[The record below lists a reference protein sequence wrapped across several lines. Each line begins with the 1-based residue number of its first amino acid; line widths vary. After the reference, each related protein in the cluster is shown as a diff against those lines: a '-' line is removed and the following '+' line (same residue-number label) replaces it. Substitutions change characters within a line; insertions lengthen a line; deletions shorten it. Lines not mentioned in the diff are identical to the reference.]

1 MSPEEMLAH
10 ILSFK
15 TVVGQPNGDL
25 VASLKDYLEGH
36 GATCTVIPGPEG
48 DRSNLFA
55 TLGPKDVPGYVL
67 SGHLDVVPAGEPEWL
82 GDPFVLRRNGEKL
95 IGRGACDMK
104 GFVAA
109 ILAAVPDLAAMDLKR
124 PVHFA
129 LSYDEEA
136 GCRGVPHM
144 IAKLPDLCATPLG
157 CIVGEPTNMT
167 PVLRHKGKVTMK
179 VSARG
184 VPGHSSRTDMGRN
197 AIHMLVPALAAAA
210 QTAEDL
216 KTAAQDE
223 KFEPPYSTMQVG
235 TVGGGLAVNIIPDR
249 AEALIEA
256 RAIPGVDPLDLFA
269 PLKAAAP
276 ELTFEAISA
285 YPALSTEESHP
296 LAALLE
302 GLSGKTPLTA
312 VSYGTEAGLFQAA
325 GVPSIVCGPG
335 DISRA
340 HKPEEYIT
348 VGELDAAYHLAL
360 DLGRKL
366 EG

>member
-1 MSPEEMLAH
+1 MSPEKMLAH
-10 ILSFK
+10 ILSFP

-25 VASLKDYLEGH
+25 IAALKAYLEEH
-36 GATCTVIPGPEG
+36 GAACTVIPGPEG

-55 TLGPKDVPGYVL
+55 TLGPKDVPGYIF
-67 SGHLDVVPAGEPEWL
+67 SGHVDVVPAGEPEWL
-82 GDPFVLRRNGEKL
+82 GDPFTLRREGERL

-109 ILAAVPDLAAMDLKR
+109 VLAAVPELAKLDLKR

-129 LSYDEEA
+129 ISYDEEA

-144 IAKLPDLCATPLG
+144 IARLPELCATPLG
-157 CIVGEPTNMT
+157 CIVGEPSNMT

-179 VSARG
+179 VTARG
-184 VPGHSSRTDMGRN
+184 VPGHSSRTDLGQN

-216 KTAAQDE
+216 KSDAQDAH
-223 KFEPPYSTMQVG
+223 FAPPYSTMQVG
-235 TVGGGLAVNIIPDR
+235 TVGGGQAVNIIPDR

-256 RAIPGVDPLDLFA
+256 RAIPGVDPIDLFA
-269 PLKAAAP
+269 PLQAAAP
-276 ELTFEAISA
+276 DLGFEAISS
-285 YPALSTEESHP
+285 YPALATEESHP

-302 GLSGKTPLTA
+302 GLTGKAPLAA

-360 DLGRKL
+360 DLGHRL
-366 EG
+366 AL